1 MFLNSHQHRRMPK
14 LVKGH
19 SRSPGGAVDIL
30 SSLMRLG
37 VRPSSSSAEGRLG
50 RPCHPGQGISLGQRL
65 GYPGLTK
72 KKEDEIFLKKKL

>member
-37 VRPSSSSAEGRLG
+37 VRPSSSSAEERLG
-50 RPCHPGQGISLGQRL
+50 KPYHPGRGISLDQRL
-65 GYPGLTK
+65 GYPS
-72 KKEDEIFLKKKL
+72 LKKKKKTS